1 MVRHEDAVIAK
12 GIRAWSRI
20 KSTVAEQRQ
29 LWREVGEALL
39 VGRRL
44 FPSNNK
50 FGAWCVEKGFDM
62 DRRYRAAAMWVAE
75 NWQAVVRNTDN
86 ASDPIQ
92 LQKDHAAAT
101 ESAVLGDKALDTP
114 EPSVNLQAVAQQAR
128 KINALANSAAAG
140 DETAKRHLDKKS
152 KDFGGSVEEVVK
164 TARAVAPE
172 LTVPADALKTLEATK
187 REGVRMG
194 HYHHYTQGEP
204 YASVPERGIRC
215 EVSHSHHAAI
225 ARDGTAV
232 RGNTATRPNAV
243 VVAICGSCSSS
254 ACARRLQVRV

>member
-1 MVRHEDAVIAK
+1 
-12 GIRAWSRI
+12 
-20 KSTVAEQRQ
+20 
-29 LWREVGEALL
+29 
-39 VGRRL
+39 
-44 FPSNNK
+44 
-50 FGAWCVEKGFDM
+50 M

-114 EPSVNLQAVAQQAR
+114 EPTVNLQAVAQQAR

-140 DETAKRHLDKKS
+140 DETAKRHLDKKA

-164 TARAVAPE
+164 AARAVAPE
-172 LTVPADALKTLEATK
+172 LTVPADALKTLDATK

-194 HYHHYTQGEP
+194 HHHHYNQGGTIC
-204 YASVPERGIRC
+204 ASARARNSPRGLTP
-215 EVSHSHHAAI
+215 S
-225 ARDGTAV
+225 
-232 RGNTATRPNAV
+232 P
-243 VVAICGSCSSS
+243 CSY
-254 ACARRLQVRV
+254 CARRNGSSRKHGDSPECRGGCHLR

>member
-1 MVRHEDAVIAK
+1 M
-12 GIRAWSRI
+12 
-20 KSTVAEQRQ
+20 
-29 LWREVGEALL
+29 
-39 VGRRL
+39 

-114 EPSVNLQAVAQQAR
+114 EPTVNLQAVAQQAR

-140 DETAKRHLDKKS
+140 DETAKRHLDKKA

-164 TARAVAPE
+164 AARAVAPE
-172 LTVPADALKTLEATK
+172 LTVPADALKTLEAAK
-187 REGVRMG
+187 REGVRIG
-194 HYHHYTQGEP
+194 NQHDFTRETICVRTRARNSP
-204 YASVPERGIRC
+204 RGLTPSLCNYWVKRNDSSRKHGDSLDC
-215 EVSHSHHAAI
+215 
-225 ARDGTAV
+225 
-232 RGNTATRPNAV
+232 RGGCHLR
-243 VVAICGSCSSS
+243 
-254 ACARRLQVRV
+254 